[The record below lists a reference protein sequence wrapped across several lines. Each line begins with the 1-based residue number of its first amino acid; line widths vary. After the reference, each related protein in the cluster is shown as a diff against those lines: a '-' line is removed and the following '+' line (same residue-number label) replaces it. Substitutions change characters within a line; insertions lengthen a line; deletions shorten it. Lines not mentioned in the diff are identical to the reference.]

1 MMAACDNVASG
12 SGKTMFFAEGA
23 LSNPLG
29 PYRRMGLPLNVL
41 LLSSIV
47 KILIIAHLLLIGVMA
62 MIWAERRISGW
73 MQDRLGP
80 NRVGFQG
87 LLQPIA
93 DGIKFLLKED
103 LIPNHV
109 DKPLYVLAPAML
121 LIPAMLTIAVVPFG
135 GSIEIAGHTIPLQ
148 IADINIGILY
158 ILAITSL
165 GVYGVVLGAWA
176 SNNKY
181 SLLGGLRSSAQM
193 ISYELTLGLAI
204 IGVLMLT
211 VVEQGGS
218 ALSLREIAKSQ
229 GKNLWNWN
237 FLIHFPAFLAFT
249 TAMFAETNRLPFDLA
264 EAEQELVAGYHTEYS
279 SMKFAMFFMAEYM
292 NMIVG
297 SAVTVTLFLG
307 GWHFFGLENV
317 GGPILSGLISFG
329 IFFAKTAIFLFVFI
343 WVRWTLPRFRYD
355 QLMNLGW
362 KFLLPVALSSIVVTG
377 FLWVTTDGNKLLIG
391 IGNVVAAFIVISVVG
406 GLLVMNK
413 PPEVSTP
420 EIAGLD
426 TLESE
431 GSS

>member
-1 MMAACDNVASG
+1 MEIN
-12 SGKTMFFAEGA
+12 
-23 LSNPLG
+23 
-29 PYRRMGLPLNVL
+29 L
-41 LLSSIV
+41 LEQIV
-47 KILIIAHLLLIGVMA
+47 IPIIKILFIAHLLIIGVMA
-62 MIWAERRISGW
+62 MIWSERRVSGW

-80 NRVGFQG
+80 NRVGPQG

-93 DGIKFLLKED
+93 DGIKFLFKED

-121 LIPAMLTIAVVPFG
+121 LVPAMITIAVVPFG
-135 GSIEIAGHTIPLQ
+135 SSITIPGLEEPILLQ
-148 IADINIGILY
+148 IADINIGILF

-165 GVYGVVLGAWA
+165 GVYGVVIGAWA

-204 IGVLMLT
+204 IGVLMLSSSLSLRT
-211 VVEQGGS
+211 IAVEQG
-218 ALSLREIAKSQ
+218 AYPWK
-229 GKNLWNWN
+229 WN

-279 SMKFAMFFMAEYM
+279 SMKFALFFMAEYM

-297 SAVTVTLFLG
+297 SAVVVTLFLG
-307 GWHFFGLENV
+307 GWHFFGLENL
-317 GGPILSGLISFG
+317 GGEGSILAGLISFA
-329 IFFAKTAIFLFVFI
+329 IFFIKTGIFLFVFI

-362 KFLLPVALSSIVVTG
+362 KFLLPVTLTSIVVTG
-377 FLWVTTDGNKLLIG
+377 TLWVVVKENKQLWIG
-391 IGNVVAAFIVISVVG
+391 IGNAVAAFIVVAIVAGMLAMDNNSKSAVQ
-406 GLLVMNK
+406 
-413 PPEVSTP
+413 STP
-420 EIAGLD
+420 AAAPLRGLD
-426 TLESE
+426 AVE
-431 GSS
+431 

>member
-1 MMAACDNVASG
+1 MDN
-12 SGKTMFFAEGA
+12 
-23 LSNPLG
+23 
-29 PYRRMGLPLNVL
+29 LPLLVL
-41 LLSSIV
+41 IISSIV
-47 KILIIAHLLLIGVMA
+47 KILIIVHMLLIGVML
-62 MIWAERRISGW
+62 MIWAERRVSGW

-80 NRVGFQG
+80 NRVGPQG
-87 LLQPIA
+87 LLQPVA
-93 DGIKFLLKED
+93 DGLKFLFKED

-121 LIPAMLTIAVVPFG
+121 LVPALITVAVVPFG
-135 GSIEIAGHTIPLQ
+135 SSITLFGYPIPLH

-158 ILAITSL
+158 ILAVTSL

-193 ISYELTLGLAI
+193 ISYELTLGLGI
-204 IGVLMLT
+204 IGILMLT
-211 VVEQGGS
+211 GGT
-218 ALSLREIAKSQ
+218 LSLRTIATEQ
-229 GKNLWNWN
+229 GAYPWHWN

-297 SAVTVTLFLG
+297 SAVVVTLFLG

-317 GGPILSGLISFG
+317 GGPLWSGLISFG
-329 IFFAKTAIFLFVFI
+329 IFFVKTAVFLFVFI

-355 QLMNLGW
+355 QLMNFGW
-362 KFLLPVALSSIVVTG
+362 KFLLPVALTSIVVTG
-377 FLWVTTDGNKLLIG
+377 TLWIMTGSGSRLVVG
-391 IGNVVAAFIVISVVG
+391 IGNVVAAFIVVSVVA

-413 PPEVSTP
+413 APEPAMRTDDPQITP
-420 EIAGLD
+420 SALNAIE
-426 TLESE
+426 
-431 GSS
+431 

>member
-1 MMAACDNVASG
+1 MEN
-12 SGKTMFFAEGA
+12 
-23 LSNPLG
+23 
-29 PYRRMGLPLNVL
+29 LPFSVL
-41 LLSSIV
+41 IISSIV
-47 KILIIAHLLLIGVMA
+47 KILFIAHLLIIGVMA
-62 MIWAERRISGW
+62 MIWAERRVSGW

-87 LLQPIA
+87 ILQPIA
-93 DGIKFLLKED
+93 DGIKFLFKED
-103 LIPNHV
+103 LIPDHV
-109 DKPLYVLAPAML
+109 DKPLYVLAPAMV
-121 LIPAMLTIAVVPFG
+121 LIPALVTIAVVPFG
-135 GSIEIAGHTIPLQ
+135 SSITVLGHEISLQ
-148 IADINIGILY
+148 VADINIGILY

-211 VVEQGGS
+211 SSLHLRAIAEAQG
-218 ALSLREIAKSQ
+218 AYP
-229 GKNLWNWN
+229 WHWN

-292 NMIVG
+292 HMIVG

-307 GWHFFGLENV
+307 GWHFFGLENI
-317 GGPILSGLISFG
+317 GGPVWSGIISFG
-329 IFFAKTAIFLFVFI
+329 IFFVKTAIFLFVFI

-355 QLMNLGW
+355 QLMNFGW
-362 KFLLPVALSSIVVTG
+362 KFLLPVTLTSIVVTG
-377 FLWVTTDGNKLLIG
+377 TLWIITGSRLVVG
-391 IGNVVAAFIVISVVG
+391 IGNAVAGFIVVSIVA
-406 GLLVMNK
+406 GLLVMDAPK
-413 PPEVSTP
+413 PAMQDSDNRLTP
-420 EIAGLD
+420 TALD
-426 TLESE
+426 AIE
-431 GSS
+431 

>member
-1 MMAACDNVASG
+1 MP
-12 SGKTMFFAEGA
+12 F
-23 LSNPLG
+23 L
-29 PYRRMGLPLNVL
+29 VL
-41 LLSSIV
+41 IISSIV
-47 KILIIAHLLLIGVMA
+47 KILIIAHMLIIGVMV
-62 MIWAERRISGW
+62 MIWAERRVSGW

-80 NRVGFQG
+80 NRVGPQG

-93 DGIKFLLKED
+93 DGLKFMFKED
-103 LIPNHV
+103 IIPDHV

-121 LIPAMLTIAVVPFG
+121 LVPALVTVAVVPFG
-135 GSIEIAGHTIPLQ
+135 SSITLFGYEIPLH

-165 GVYGVVLGAWA
+165 GVYGVVLGAWS

-211 VVEQGGS
+211 TTVGDDS
-218 ALSLREIAKSQ
+218 ALSLRVIAESQ
-229 GKNLWNWN
+229 GSHPWQWN

-249 TAMFAETNRLPFDLA
+249 TAMYAETNRLPFDLA

-317 GGPILSGLISFG
+317 GGPVWSGLISFG
-329 IFFAKTAIFLFVFI
+329 IFFVKTAIFLFVFI

-355 QLMNLGW
+355 QLMNFGW
-362 KFLLPVALSSIVVTG
+362 KFLLPVALTSIVVTG
-377 FLWVTTDGNKLLIG
+377 TLWILTDGSRLIVG
-391 IGNVVAAFIVISVVG
+391 IGNVVAAFIVVSIVA

-413 PPEVSTP
+413 APEPAIRNDDQQITP
-420 EIAGLD
+420 SALD
-426 TLESE
+426 AIE
-431 GSS
+431 

>member
-1 MMAACDNVASG
+1 MDIDIV
-12 SGKTMFFAEGA
+12 
-23 LSNPLG
+23 
-29 PYRRMGLPLNVL
+29 
-41 LLSSIV
+41 SIIIIPII
-47 KILIIAHLLLIGVMA
+47 KILFIAHLLIIGVMA
-62 MIWAERRISGW
+62 MIWSERRVSGW

-80 NRVGFQG
+80 NRVGPQG

-93 DGIKFLLKED
+93 DGIKFLFKED

-121 LIPAMLTIAVVPFG
+121 LVPAMIAIAVVPFG
-135 GSIEIAGHTIPLQ
+135 DSISVFGYDNIPLQ

-165 GVYGVVLGAWA
+165 GVYGVVIGAWA

-204 IGVLMLT
+204 IGVLMLS
-211 VVEQGGS
+211 ES
-218 ALSLREIAKSQ
+218 LSLRTIAEGQ
-229 GKNLWNWN
+229 GSYPWKWN

-279 SMKFAMFFMAEYM
+279 SMKFAIFFMAEYM

-297 SAVTVTLFLG
+297 SAVVVTLFLG
-307 GWHFFGLENV
+307 GWHFFGLENM
-317 GGPILSGLISFG
+317 GGPFWSGVISFV
-329 IFFAKTAIFLFVFI
+329 IFFIKTGIFLFVFI

-355 QLMNLGW
+355 QLMNFGW
-362 KFLLPVALSSIVVTG
+362 KFLLPVALTSIVVTG
-377 FLWVTTDGNKLLIG
+377 TLSIVTKGNLLWIG
-391 IGNVVAAFIVISVVG
+391 IGNVVGAFIVVAIVAGMLAMDNNS
-406 GLLVMNK
+406 K
-413 PPEVSTP
+413 SAAQSTP
-420 EIAGLD
+420 AAAPLRGLD
-426 TLESE
+426 AVE
-431 GSS
+431 

>member
-1 MMAACDNVASG
+1 MDIELVEHIIIPII
-12 SGKTMFFAEGA
+12 K
-23 LSNPLG
+23 
-29 PYRRMGLPLNVL
+29 VL
-41 LLSSIV
+41 F
-47 KILIIAHLLLIGVMA
+47 IAHLLIIGVMA
-62 MIWAERRISGW
+62 MIWSERRVSGW

-80 NRVGFQG
+80 NRVGPQG

-93 DGIKFLLKED
+93 DGIKFLFKED

-121 LIPAMLTIAVVPFG
+121 LVPAMITIAVVPFG
-135 GSIEIAGHTIPLQ
+135 GTIELFGQTINLQ

-158 ILAITSL
+158 VLAISSL
-165 GVYGVVLGAWA
+165 GVYGVVIGAWA

-204 IGVLMLT
+204 IGILMLSSSLSLRKIA
-211 VVEQGGS
+211 VEQGPYPW
-218 ALSLREIAKSQ
+218 K
-229 GKNLWNWN
+229 WN

-279 SMKFAMFFMAEYM
+279 SMKFAIFFMAEYM

-307 GWHFFGLENV
+307 GWHFFGLENM
-317 GGPILSGLISFG
+317 GGPIWSGVISFA
-329 IFFAKTAIFLFVFI
+329 IFFVKTGIFLFVFI

-362 KFLLPVALSSIVVTG
+362 KFLLPVALTSIVVTG
-377 FLWVTTDGNKLLIG
+377 TLWIATNGNRLWIG
-391 IGNVVAAFIVISVVG
+391 IGNVVAAFIV
-406 GLLVMNK
+406 
-413 PPEVSTP
+413 VSIVAGILAMDNNRKTAAQNTSAAAP
-420 EIAGLD
+420 LRGLD
-426 TLESE
+426 TIE
-431 GSS
+431 

>member
-1 MMAACDNVASG
+1 MEN
-12 SGKTMFFAEGA
+12 F
-23 LSNPLG
+23 PLF
-29 PYRRMGLPLNVL
+29 LII
-41 LLSSIV
+41 SSIV
-47 KILIIAHLLLIGVMA
+47 KILIIAHMLIIGVMV
-62 MIWAERRISGW
+62 MIWAERRVSGW

-80 NRVGFQG
+80 NRVGPQG

-93 DGIKFLLKED
+93 DGLKFMFKED

-121 LIPAMLTIAVVPFG
+121 LVPALVTVAVVPFG
-135 GSIEIAGHTIPLQ
+135 SSITLFGNEIPLQ

-193 ISYELTLGLAI
+193 ISYELTLGLGI
-204 IGVLMLT
+204 IGILMLT
-211 VVEQGGS
+211 NTAMVTQPSDNNCGIEQG
-218 ALSLREIAKSQ
+218 AYPWQ
-229 GKNLWNWN
+229 WN

-297 SAVTVTLFLG
+297 SAVVVTLFLG

-317 GGPILSGLISFG
+317 GGPVWSGLISFG
-329 IFFAKTAIFLFVFI
+329 IFFVKTAIFLFVFI

-355 QLMNLGW
+355 QLMNFGW
-362 KFLLPVALSSIVVTG
+362 KFLLPVALTSIVVTG
-377 FLWVTTDGNKLLIG
+377 TLWITTGSRLVVG
-391 IGNVVAAFIVISVVG
+391 IGNVVAAFIVVSIVA
-406 GLLVMNK
+406 GLLGM
-413 PPEVSTP
+413 STP
-420 EIAGLD
+420 KPAIQDSEQQITPSALD
-426 TLESE
+426 AIE
-431 GSS
+431 